1 MLARVSRSFP
11 SVFIMVFG
19 FRRLFGFRE
28 RERSSEK
35 LFGKIVG
42 SVQHGN
48 GGGQKKRCDKGQ
60 DKAAD
65 DGVFDV
71 FGTAVFFDK
80 G

>member
-19 FRRLFGFRE
+19 FRRLLGFFG
-28 RERSSEK
+28 
-35 LFGKIVG
+35 GKGRLKVVCKIAG

-71 FGTAVFFDK
+71 FGAAVFFDK